1 MALTQTQHDIIN
13 DTRGLSAVQ
22 IDEYFDQKGID
33 KEKFKSE
40 VLENEEFLNAV
51 KGLPPPPS
59 TKEKPFIAPVRLAGR
74 AVGETVSGFYEL
86 GKLFVPEFIDTHI
99 EDLED
104 RLGESLPKSVKKV
117 GSDLFDPYH
126 GDGFIEPLA
135 ADMAA
140 IVLGRSWLGKGAK
153 ALKKAKHGLPYR
165 TGSRASM
172 RATTPVAASKGLWTK
187 RKARK
192 ARLKKVGQET
202 AAWGGAVTL
211 IHGPEDDILTE
222 LIQMYPDAP
231 EIFNALAVD
240 PDNPE
245 IIQYAQAMVN
255 NVLMEGTIGAAYL
268 AGRPLV
274 HNLARRARMLS
285 RSKINV
291 QQTRLSKVHQ
301 WARRNF
307 TSRYGVA
314 DPILGSGLMRIYAGN
329 RSVSEAD
336 GIAQDLMKVVKE
348 ESEQAG
354 VSTKSIEDTMNT
366 ALGGTGNRDEMAQA
380 IDALNNQGFTRTTVQ
395 LARMRNKIDELSTA
409 LTKEGGLVTGD
420 LKAIIDSNQ
429 GIYLN
434 RAYRLFDDPSFT
446 GWDKLPE
453 NVKLGATQYLRNA
466 GVEEDQIEFVLKEIL
481 KRGSEND
488 FRQGMKFLSEM
499 SLKSNKPFIPRNE
512 IPPEIRSLMG
522 EIKDPYKNFARTYE
536 KLSVAKAESDF
547 LHDVS
552 KYLLDHKLAV
562 KGVPTP
568 QGVQGAKFQLPAGA
582 VDQGLISLK
591 EVSDTRLSNILGKAA
606 VDKGQG
612 VNPLEDLFV
621 DKNYIQFLKEGIDLM
636 DPTGPIMKQFLKAKA
651 LTQTQKTVMSPA
663 THGRNIFG
671 NMILMI
677 ANGFNPIKGTD
688 GARKIVWNRL
698 KKMSGEEFGKQVGR
712 YQELGIM
719 DSSVRAQTIKAIAS
733 DAFNFEP
740 GTFATKML
748 DTKAGRAGKKI
759 FEVYQAE
766 DDFFKIMH
774 FEKTKQSMRK
784 WMPDIPEKELEEL
797 AAARTRDLMPNYALV
812 PKAVKFLRRSPLS
825 DFAAWPAEI
834 TRVSKNLLKYTWD
847 DWSGNTVKDFKR
859 RGYNI
864 SDEGAAQLKKQALIR
879 AGGLSAA
886 GMGGDILQNWSM
898 NVMGLGQEDTYNIN
912 RLSPRWSQDTAKVF
926 LSPINEDKNGHI
938 GVDFINLGPIDP
950 FSYLKAPS
958 RMLVGHMLSGKPME
972 DSDLNKVGMAAFA
985 NVAGPF
991 LDLSM
996 ITEATLAAGVPFTAE
1011 GRQQIADDP
1020 RGFVKKAYDTIAVPF
1035 LPGGW
1040 NDFKKQFIDYRQAS
1054 RAGKELGRGAMSEFG
1069 YTMPEVEFTGPGA
1082 LSRWAGIRPQR
1093 LDISAGM
1100 RRELLPIVTNINNAA
1115 GRFTN
1120 AVSDPRGVSQ
1130 EDSIDAF
1137 RKAQLY
1143 RLNEFQKLKSITN
1156 TYDHLLRDANLRK
1169 TGFNNKIDALWHG
1182 LTKNEGLA
1190 MNPNVLD
1197 YMDYARDNYF
1207 IPFYPTKAAESAT
1220 EFYSGANVPWELLFR
1235 AGERLEGSKIS
1246 DDE

>member
-1 MALTQTQHDIIN
+1 MALSQTQHDIIN
-13 DTRGLSAVQ
+13 DTRDLSATEV
-22 IDEYFDQKGID
+22 DEYFNRKGID
-33 KEKFKSE
+33 KEKFKVE
-40 VLENEEFLNAV
+40 VLESKELLNALQNV
-51 KGLPPPPS
+51 PPPPS
-59 TKEKPFIAPVRLAGR
+59 AKEKPFIAPVRLAGR
-74 AVGETVSGFYEL
+74 AVGETVSGFYNL
-86 GKLFVPEFIDTHI
+86 GRIFIPEVIDNKI
-99 EDLED
+99 QELED
-104 RLGESLPKSVKKV
+104 SIGENLPRSVKKV

-135 ADMAA
+135 ADLASL
-140 IVLGRSWLGKGAK
+140 VLGRSWLGKGAK

-165 TGSRASM
+165 TGPRATR
-172 RATTPVAASKGLWTK
+172 RATTPVPAGKGLWTK
-187 RKARK
+187 RRARR

-202 AAWGGAVTL
+202 AAWGGALTI
-211 IHGPEDDILTE
+211 IHGPEDDLLTD

-231 EIFNALAVD
+231 EIFNALAID

-255 NVLMEGTIGAAYL
+255 NVLTEAPFGAAYL
-268 AGRPLV
+268 GGRPLV
-274 HNLARRARMLS
+274 HNLARRSKMLS
-285 RSKINV
+285 KSKINV
-291 QQTRLSKVHQ
+291 QETRLSKVHQ
-301 WARRNF
+301 WARRKF
-307 TSRYGVA
+307 TSRYGVD

-336 GIAQDLMKVVKE
+336 GVAQDLMRIVKE
-348 ESEQAG
+348 EAKQAG

-380 IDALNNQGFTRTTVQ
+380 ITSLNDQGFTGTTTQ
-395 LARMRNKIDELSTA
+395 LGRMRNKIDELSA
-409 LTKEGGLVTGD
+409 ELTKEGGLVTGD
-420 LKAIIDSNQ
+420 LKATIDANK

-481 KRGSEND
+481 RRGSEND

-536 KLSVAKAESDF
+536 KLSVAKAESNF

-562 KGVPTP
+562 RGVPTP
-568 QGVQGAKFQLPAGA
+568 QGVQGAKYQLPAGTA
-582 VDQGLISLK
+582 DQGLISLK

-621 DKNYIQFLKEGIDLM
+621 DKNYIEFLKEGIDLM
-636 DPTGPIMKQFLKAKA
+636 SPTGPIMKQFLKAKA

-663 THGRNIFG
+663 THFRNVFG
-671 NMILMI
+671 NMILMV
-677 ANGFNPIKGTD
+677 ANGFNPISGSQP
-688 GARKIVWNRL
+688 ARKVVWDRL
-698 KKMSGEEFGKQVGR
+698 RGLSTEEFGKQVGR
-712 YQELGIM
+712 YQELGVM

-733 DAFNFEP
+733 DAFKFEP

-748 DTKAGRAGKKI
+748 DTTAGRVGKKI
-759 FEVYQAE
+759 FQTYQAE

-784 WMPDIPEKELEEL
+784 WMPDIPERELEEL

-812 PKAVKFLRRSPLS
+812 PKAVKFLRRSPVS
-825 DFAAWPAEI
+825 DFAAWPAEV
-834 TRVSKNLLKYTWD
+834 TRVTKNLLKYTWD
-847 DWSGNTVKDFKR
+847 DWSGGTVKDLRKK
-859 RGYNI
+859 GYNI
-864 SDEGAAQLKKQALIR
+864 SEEGASQLKKQALAR
-879 AGGLSAA
+879 AAGLSAA
-886 GMGGDILQNWSM
+886 GMGGDILQNWST
-898 NVMGLGQEDTYNIN
+898 NVMGLGEEDVYNIN

-958 RMLVGHMLSGKPME
+958 RMLVGHMLADKPME
-972 DSDLNKVGMAAFA
+972 DSDLNKVGLAAFA

-996 ITEATLAAGVPFTAE
+996 ITEATLAAGIPFTAE
-1011 GRQQIADDP
+1011 GRQEMADDP
-1020 RGFVKKAYDTIAVPF
+1020 RDFVNKAYDTIAAPF
-1035 LPGGW
+1035 LPGAW
-1040 NDFKKQFIDYRQAS
+1040 TDFKKQFIDYRQAS

-1069 YTMPEVEFTGPGA
+1069 YTMPEIEFTGVGG
-1082 LSRWAGIRPQR
+1082 LSRWAGIRKQR

-1120 AVSDPRGVSQ
+1120 AVSDPRGVSKK
-1130 EDSIDAF
+1130 DAAKAW
-1137 RKAQLY
+1137 REAQLY

-1169 TGFNNKIDALWHG
+1169 TGFNDRMDALWQG
-1182 LTKNEGLA
+1182 LTKNEGLE
-1190 MNPNVLD
+1190 MNSNVLD

-1207 IPFYPTKAAESAT
+1207 IPFFPTDAAEKAS
-1220 EFYSGANVPWELLFR
+1220 EFYSGSDVPWEELFR
-1235 AGERLEGSKIS
+1235 AGENLEGTKIS